1 MLVKILIVIGF
12 CLLFWLGCYV
22 NTGTDKKNLLSFR
35 SYPKEIQQIIYED
48 DTLSKNVPA
57 AINLFKVLL
66 SNIITFTVIFAIV
79 GIILKYTIGFKGFAD
94 TFLYFLI
101 FGEVI
106 NLFDLVVIDLLWW
119 RNSKR
124 IRFSFAPDKKLYTN
138 PKAHID
144 SFLRGVPTFAVTAL
158 LAAGIIQILP

>member
-1 MLVKILIVIGF
+1 MLIKILIVTGF

-35 SYPKEIQQIIYED
+35 SYPKELQRIIYAD
-48 DTLSKNVPA
+48 PTLSKNVPA
-57 AINLFKVLL
+57 TTNLFKVLL
-66 SNIITFTVIFAIV
+66 SNLITFTIIFGVV
-79 GIILKYTIGFKGFAD
+79 GIILKYTIGFNGFAD
-94 TFLYFLI
+94 TFLYFLM
-101 FGEVI
+101 FGEVL

-124 IRFSFAPDKKLYTN
+124 IRFSFAPDPKLYHN

-158 LAAGIIQILP
+158 LSAGIIQIFP